1 MGEAPLGTTD
11 TVQSPDGTTIAWE
24 RSGSGSRV
32 VLVDAAGSFRGFGPL
47 ASLPEALTSHFE
59 VIAYDRRG
67 RGESGDTQPYAV
79 EREVEDLRAVLDAA
93 GGSANV
99 FGFSS
104 GAVLALHAAAAG
116 LPIARLVLL
125 EPPIQIDDEPPDLEM
140 EQEIT
145 ALVAAG
151 RRGDAVEYFH
161 RSIGV
166 PDEFLVGM
174 RDAPTWPTWQS
185 IAHTLVYDSIVTRTF
200 PASLLA
206 SISTPT
212 LVIDSDASEEDL
224 HRWAQITA
232 DRLPNGSHRTLPGE
246 WHGVAVEDLAPALVE
261 FYANV

>member
-1 MGEAPLGTTD
+1 MGAGPSGKAD

-32 VLVDAAGSFRGFGPL
+32 VIVDAAGSFRGFGPL
-47 ASLPEALTSHFE
+47 ASLPEALASRFE
-59 VIAYDRRG
+59 VVTYDRRG
-67 RGESGDTQPYAV
+67 RGESGDTLPYAV
-79 EREVEDLRAVLDAA
+79 EREVEDMSAVIAAA

-116 LPIARLVLL
+116 LPISKLALL
-125 EPPIQIDDEPPDLEM
+125 EPPIQLDDEPPDLEM

-166 PDEFLVGM
+166 PEEFLVGM
-174 RDAPTWPTWQS
+174 RDAPTWPTWEA

-200 PASLLA
+200 PESRLA

-212 LVIDSDASEEDL
+212 LVIDSDASDEDL

-232 DRLPNGSHRTLPGE
+232 DRLPNGSHRTMPGE
-246 WHGVAVEDLAPALVE
+246 WHGVSVDDLVPVIAQFFGSA
-261 FYANV
+261 